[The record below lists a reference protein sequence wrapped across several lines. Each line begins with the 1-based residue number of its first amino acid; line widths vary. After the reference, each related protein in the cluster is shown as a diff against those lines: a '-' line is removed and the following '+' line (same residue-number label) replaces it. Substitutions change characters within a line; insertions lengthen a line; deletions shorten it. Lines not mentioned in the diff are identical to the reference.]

1 MRAALWKVLSW
12 LLIPLRMFG
21 YATDIH
27 TLWTNRDALLAVS
40 VAVLGAGGSAVLAF
54 SRAYPW
60 YILVLF
66 AVGGL
71 LFVLWLIS
79 TGIEAYRK
87 SQARRRYIPT
97 QPPSTTT
104 VKRKAVNDL
113 LGNALEEGESL
124 KQGRRYAIEGDES
137 QELEEIEI
145 GNDGQARHRE
155 EVRAWVDRTYDL
167 IDDAFGRAQAQRFI
181 SNEGYTDEEVLG
193 RKLPSSLHISST
205 ERKYSLRARLK
216 RLHEL
221 TDRMHNLD
229 INPDFDPQDHTKQE

>member
-1 MRAALWKVLSW
+1 VRHFYW
-12 LLIPLRMFG
+12 R
-21 YATDIH
+21 
-27 TLWTNRDALLAVS
+27 LAKSSFPVFWEAIKRGDTMAS
-40 VAVLGAGGSAVLAF
+40 ILTAVLAVAGL
-54 SRAYPW
+54 SW
-60 YILVLF
+60 ILQFIPLWVPVGVL
-66 AVGGL
+66 GL
-71 LFVLWLIS
+71 LFLYGVLRANYEEFRMVEDVKQEL
-79 TGIEAYRK
+79 EAK
-87 SQARRRYIPT
+87 LA
-97 QPPSTTT
+97 
-104 VKRKAVNDL
+104 VAEKRKAVNDL

-155 EVRAWVDRTYDL
+155 EVRVWVDRTYDL

-193 RKLPSSLHISST
+193 RKLPPSLHISST

-229 INPDFDPQDHTKQE
+229 INPDFDPQDHKKQE